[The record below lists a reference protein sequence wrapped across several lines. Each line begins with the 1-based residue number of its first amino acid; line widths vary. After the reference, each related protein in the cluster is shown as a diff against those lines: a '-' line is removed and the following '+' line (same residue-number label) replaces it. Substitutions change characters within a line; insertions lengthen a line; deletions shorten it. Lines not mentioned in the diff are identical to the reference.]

1 MNIINVGVGFMLLIA
16 GRPAYFVFTGVVALL
31 AGSYISARFNLAPTT
46 WNTLYVPAI
55 FGVIGIALAFA
66 FKRWA
71 AYAAGFL
78 AGGYLLY
85 NLPQVFGGQQPEW
98 ANPVTFAV
106 AGVISVILLL
116 IAFDAF
122 LVFLSALTGVTLILN
137 GVTFAGIQP
146 AVMFVILLVF
156 SAICQYLIFEY
167 GHPSP
172 D

>member
-31 AGSYISARFNLAPTT
+31 MGSFLASRFDLAPTT
-46 WNTLYVPAI
+46 WNTIYVPAI

-66 FKRWA
+66 FKRWS

-78 AGGYLLY
+78 AGGYLVY
-85 NLPQVFGGQQPEW
+85 NLPQVFDVPQPAW
-98 ANPVTFAV
+98 ATPVTFAI
-106 AGVISVILLL
+106 AGLISVILLL
-116 IAFDAF
+116 VAFDAF
-122 LVFLSALTGVTLILN
+122 LVFLSAVTGVTLILR
-137 GVTFAGIQP
+137 GISFGRIEP
-146 AVMFVILLVF
+146 VIMFVILLVF